1 METMRAPDR
10 DDDDD
15 KLIPEWDVAGDEQI
29 RWLGLGL
36 AAVLAFGFLGWNALI
51 GGDDETGTVDA
62 IEAAADDLDRDGT
75 TGDLIDDAA
84 ATAGAAAVA
93 ASDDDGAV
101 DSAASDDAD
110 TDAEEAVS
118 TTTTAAP
125 TTTTEAP
132 PTLTV
137 GDVTA
142 ALASEPGSFSP
153 SIDGTVVVLDGFVA
167 NADEA
172 DAAVLAAEAVNGV
185 TEVDNRLQILEP
197 AVQDAL
203 DAEGVLQAGATG
215 TGTVLTVTGTVQSET
230 QRQSALG
237 AAEAV
242 DGVTEVVDQLEV
254 SVAEAL
260 NELPTIPFATNSARI
275 LAEGQVIV
283 DEAAAIIND
292 SNATGFEV
300 QGYTDV
306 RGDDQTNLELSQ
318 ARAEAVVAALI
329 DAGVDP
335 DLLVADGKGE
345 TDQFAAGD
353 SAEALAANRVVR
365 FVQTG

>member
-10 DDDDD
+10 DDDED
-15 KLIPEWDVAGDEQI
+15 KLIPEWEIAGDEQI
-29 RWLGLGL
+29 RWLGLAL
-36 AAVLAFGFLGWNALI
+36 AALLAFGFFGWNALT
-51 GGDDETGTVDA
+51 GGDDDETGTVDA
-62 IEAAADDLDRDGT
+62 IEAATDDLGRDGA

-84 ATAGAAAVA
+84 ATAGAAAVV

-101 DSAASDDAD
+101 ESAASDDA
-110 TDAEEAVS
+110 DAEEAVS

-172 DAAVLAAEAVNGV
+172 DAAVLAAEAVDGV

-203 DAEGVLQAGATG
+203 DADGVLQAGATG
-215 TGTVLTVTGTVQSET
+215 VGTVLTVTGTVQSEA

-275 LAEGQVIV
+275 LAEGQAIV

-318 ARAEAVVAALI
+318 ARAEAVVAALV

-345 TDQFAAGD
+345 TDQFATGD
-353 SAEALAANRVVR
+353 SPEALAANRVVR